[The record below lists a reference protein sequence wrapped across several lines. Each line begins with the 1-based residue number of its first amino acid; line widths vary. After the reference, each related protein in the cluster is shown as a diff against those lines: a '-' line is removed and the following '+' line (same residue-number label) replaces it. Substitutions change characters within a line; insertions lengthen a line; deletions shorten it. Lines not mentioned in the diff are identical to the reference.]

1 MARSQSRGSSM
12 TSAVGSCTAARPR
25 KTSAMWY
32 VSSGTYHMVRV
43 WVRVRVRVRARVR
56 VRVRVKVRVRVR
68 LRVMWYVSSG
78 TTWSKGSQLSVTS
91 SRVYLGRVRARFVMA
106 EVRVGVT

>member
-1 MARSQSRGSSM
+1 M

-32 VSSGTYHMVRV
+32 VSSGTYHMVRDRVWV
-43 WVRVRVRVRARVR
+43 WVRVR
-56 VRVRVKVRVRVR
+56 VRVRVR

>member
-1 MARSQSRGSSM
+1 M

-43 WVRVRVRVRARVR
+43 RVRVRVRARVRVRVRARVRVR